1 MLRWR
6 KVSTVI
12 RREYLSRVRTK
23 AFWITT
29 LALPVIILVFTV
41 LPSLLMRRAGGEHTI
56 ALVTADAT
64 LAKTVQD
71 QLPASGDA
79 RSGDEG
85 TFTIR
90 IVHLAPEGDAAAV
103 RTRLK
108 RDVLAKR
115 YSAALVVPE
124 TVYTDGKLELLT
136 TNTSA
141 FQLMSKLE
149 RAVGRAVTRL
159 RLERAGVPADKVAD
173 LTRAVDLQ
181 PVRIGKGGSE
191 NAEGFLQSFF
201 LSYALMFL
209 LWMSVMI
216 YGMQVMRGVLEEK
229 SSRIVEVVVA
239 NLSAKELMAG
249 KIMGVGAV
257 GLTQY
262 AIWTLVL
269 VNLAVPGLITMA
281 GFTGA
286 VISPW
291 LLVFFVL
298 FFVLGYVLY
307 STFYAALGAAFNSEE
322 EAQQMQSVA
331 GWVIAIPFVFMFP
344 VMNNPDS
351 TLSVALSLFPP
362 FAPVLFFLRMSV
374 QFPPTWQIV
383 LCLVLLL
390 GTIVAV
396 ARVAAAIY
404 RVGILM
410 YGKRPTFR
418 EVMHWVKES

>member
-1 MLRWR
+1 MLRWS
-6 KVSTVI
+6 KLSTII

-29 LALPVIILVFTV
+29 LAFPLIILAFTV
-41 LPSLLMRRAGGEHTI
+41 LPTMLMQRAGGEHTI
-56 ALVTADAT
+56 ALLTADEA
-64 LAKTVQD
+64 LAKAVEAG
-71 QLPASGDA
+71 LPVAGKSNDDDESGF
-79 RSGDEG
+79 
-85 TFTIR
+85 TFR
-90 IVHLAPEGDAAAV
+90 VVHLTPEADAAGQRA
-103 RTRLK
+103 RLK
-108 RDVLAKR
+108 RDVVAKR
-115 YSAALVVPE
+115 YTGVLVVPE
-124 TVYTDGKLELLT
+124 TIYTDGKLELLT

-141 FQLMSKLE
+141 FQLMSRLE
-149 RAVGRAVTRL
+149 RTVGRAVTRL
-159 RLERAGVPADKVAD
+159 RLERAGVPSDNIAD
-173 LTRAVDLQ
+173 LTRSVDLQ
-181 PVRIGKGGSE
+181 PVRVGKDGAE

-239 NLSAKELMAG
+239 NVSARELMAG

-269 VNLAVPGLITMA
+269 VNLAVPGLITLA
-281 GFTGA
+281 GYSGA

-291 LLVFFVL
+291 LLVFFVV

-307 STFYAALGAAFNSEE
+307 STFYAAVGAAFNSEE
-322 EAQQMQSVA
+322 EAQQIQSVA
-331 GWVIAIPFVFMFP
+331 GWIIGIPFVFMFP

-351 TLSVALSLFPP
+351 TLSVVLSLFPP

-383 LCLVLLL
+383 LCLVLLV
-390 GTIVAV
+390 GTIVVV
-396 ARVAAAIY
+396 ARLAAAIY

-418 EVMHWVKES
+418 EVLRWARES